1 MIERVV
7 LIKLKP
13 EYVADATR
21 VAADSEAVLRTAPG
35 VRSMHAGPGVGRRT
49 TERWDLGLVLRF
61 DDMDAV
67 QRYRAHPIHR
77 KYLEVYLRPML
88 DAIEVYNFESTAK

>member
-13 EYVADATR
+13 DYAADAAR
-21 VAADSEAVLRTAPG
+21 VAADSESVLSAAPG
-35 VRSMHAGPGVGRRT
+35 VRSIRAGGAVGQRT
-49 TERWDLGLVLRF
+49 VDRWDLGLCLRF

-67 QRYRAHPIHR
+67 ERYRAHPIHR